1 MRSIILSLALLL
13 FVGCSSDSTEES
25 TPVQQSAT
33 VIEMQPEQSYTVA
46 PGDRLEKTSEDA
58 EVSITT
64 NIQDNTTEVV
74 LLNGT
79 AQIIRAN

>member
-1 MRSIILSLALLL
+1 MKSIILSITLLF
-13 FVGCSSDSTEES
+13 FVGCSSDSSDEN
-25 TPVQQSAT
+25 TPVEQST
-33 VIEMQPEQSYTVA
+33 TIIQMQPEQSYTVA

-74 LLNGT
+74 LISGT

>member
-1 MRSIILSLALLL
+1 MKTIILSIALLL
-13 FVGCSSDSTEES
+13 FVGCSSDES
-25 TPVQQSAT
+25 TSVQQSPT
-33 VIEMQPEQSYTVA
+33 VIEMQPEQSYTVNR
-46 PGDRLEKTSEDA
+46 GDRLEKTSTDA

-74 LLNGT
+74 LVSGT